1 MNAKSRR
8 KIEMGKR
15 ALEWSRAHPDASP
28 GYAAAVSRLEDRL
41 NRADQL
47 AEQQRVG
54 ILEVRRA
61 TVRKRELR
69 RTMKQA
75 HLDHLASVAEVAS
88 AEDPELAEKFVL
100 PRRVNT
106 YLAFRTA
113 ARGLAAEAESRKE
126 LLVKHGLSETVLQG
140 LTQSLD
146 EFDAVVEQGTQGRAA
161 HVGASTELDTVANE
175 VVQVVNVMDGLNRF
189 RFGKDGELLA
199 AWENVSNVLAPPRSA
214 PAKPASDGGTSAS
227 GEVRPAA

>member
-88 AEDPELAEKFVL
+88 TEDPELAEKFVL

-146 EFDAVVEQGTQGRAA
+146 EFDTVVEQGTQGRAA

-199 AWENVSNVLAPPRSA
+199 AWENVSNVLATPRPA
-214 PAKPASDGGTSAS
+214 PAKPGSNGGPST
-227 GEVRPAA
+227 GNEVRPAA